1 MSLTRRSFALHLAM
15 TPGIGGRSV
24 VRVLARNDLLGRSAE
39 EFLALSPEALREE
52 YRLNAKQASNLAAN
66 PVRSLENNARL
77 ERRLDGLG
85 VRLITAADAGYPS
98 SVEEFD
104 PDPPG
109 VLFLYG
115 NMRLLQAPTFAVL
128 ASRATPPSG
137 LETIERLTE
146 EGALGGETL
155 VTGHDRPEYQR
166 SAIVPLRWGAP
177 RVLVFDRGLFQV
189 LGPDLKDEAFRA
201 ARLWRYE
208 FDPGTDLAVSPFRPE
223 AEFVGANNR
232 VRDRLVASLSRR
244 IDFVSIAEGG
254 NMARLARLALRAGR
268 RVRLAEGVSGREELL
283 AEGAEPLVESPPSE
297 RIAEARRSASS
308 G

>member
-24 VRVLARNDLLGRSAE
+24 VRILARNDLLGRTAE
-39 EFLALSPEALREE
+39 AFLALSPESLREE
-52 YRLNAKQASNLAAN
+52 YRLNAKQATNLAAGKI
-66 PVRSLENNARL
+66 ETTATL

-85 VRLITAADAGYPS
+85 VRLITAADAGYPAL
-98 SVEEFD
+98 VEEFD

-115 NMRLLQAPTFAVL
+115 NTRLLQVPTFAVL
-128 ASRATPPSG
+128 GSRNTLPAG
-137 LETIERLTE
+137 LEAIERLTE
-146 EGALGGETL
+146 EGVLTGETL

-177 RVLVFDRGLFQV
+177 RVLVLDRGLFQV

-208 FDPGTDLAVSPFRPE
+208 FDAGTDLAISPFRPE
-223 AEFVGANNR
+223 ADFIGANNR
-232 VRDRLVASLSRR
+232 LRDRVVASLARR
-244 IDFVSIAEGG
+244 IDFVSAAEGG
-254 NMARLARLALRAGR
+254 NMAKLARMALKAGR
-268 RVRLAEGVSGREELL
+268 KVRVGEAVSGRDELIE
-283 AEGAEPLVESPPSE
+283 AGAEPIVEPP
-297 RIAEARRSASS
+297 RAARVAEARKPI
-308 G
+308 